1 MQEDSTMND
10 TDIRSNVETE
20 LKWEPSVTNATA
32 IGVAVDNGV
41 ATLSGHVASYVEK
54 WAAERAAERVSG
66 VTAIVNKL
74 DVHIPS
80 SYLRTDEEIAAAAA
94 NALRWNL
101 SVPDG
106 RVKVSVEAGWVTLDG
121 DVDWQ
126 YQRDAAE
133 TAVRYLAGVKG
144 VSDFVGIKAP
154 VSQVVV
160 SADIEA
166 ALERSAEIDAENV
179 GVRVDGHT
187 VTLTGTVKSYAE
199 RREAERAAWAA
210 PGVYTVDDRI
220 SVAW

>member
-1 MQEDSTMND
+1 M
-10 TDIRSNVETE
+10 TDADVRSNVETE
-20 LKWEPSVTNATA
+20 LKWEPSVINASA
-32 IGVAVDNGV
+32 IGVAVENGV
-41 ATLSGHVASYVEK
+41 TTLSGHVESYVEK

-66 VTAIVNKL
+66 VSAVVNRL

-80 SYLRTDEEIAAAAA
+80 SYSRTDEEIAAAVV
-94 NALRWNL
+94 NALQWNL

-106 RVKVSVEAGWVTLDG
+106 RVKARVDAGWVTLDG

-133 TAVRYLAGVKG
+133 TSVRYLAGVKG
-144 VSDFVGIKAP
+144 VSNLIAIKSP
-154 VSQVVV
+154 VSEALV

-179 GVRVDGHT
+179 DVQVDGHT

-210 PGVYTVDDRI
+210 PGVYSVDDRI